1 MPRWLVLTLAGACAI
16 PTVVVL
22 GAGGDVALA
31 GPSRWSQALAVGAG
45 LALVAAAA
53 AAQDDR
59 SVGRGMLAAAGS
71 AWLAAEWANPAAPGA
86 LVFSAGLI
94 ATGLTLPLVLAAT
107 RAGAGAV
114 RGLAAGALVLAAGGA
129 ALQGPMAALAADP
142 RDAGCPDCPPNL
154 LAIASDPDLAER
166 LWRLGAWLS
175 LIACAAAL
183 PALAMGLLRS
193 SPAARRRLI
202 ALAAPTA
209 ALAAASGIELWLELH
224 GGLAAPAVRA
234 AHLVVAATLVALALG
249 TRARPMRLRRA
260 RRAVAAAT
268 TAVRATNVDAMAG
281 ALAPVV
287 GDPSLELA
295 YAVPGSG
302 WVDAAGRPVQLPAP
316 ESGRAT
322 TLIHDAG
329 APLAALVHDAG
340 VQLDEDLLAEGVAA
354 GRLRLDAERLQAA
367 VLARVD
373 ELRAARRR
381 VVEATEEERR
391 RLERDLHDG
400 AQQRLAA
407 LRFTL
412 GLAQSRAA
420 RDGLQVLVGRLSA
433 ADAALEHSLEELRE
447 LAHGLYPP
455 SLDADGLATAVRTAA
470 ERAGLAVAFGPLPA
484 RRLAAAVE
492 RTAYRV
498 VVDTLA
504 VAVRAGARSARVEA
518 SETDARLIV
527 RVEHDA
533 PNAEPGDTALLDD
546 RVGAVAGHLQIE
558 RTGAGRTSVVAELP
572 CA

>member
-1 MPRWLVLTLAGACAI
+1 
-16 PTVVVL
+16 
-22 GAGGDVALA
+22 
-31 GPSRWSQALAVGAG
+31 
-45 LALVAAAA
+45 
-53 AAQDDR
+53 
-59 SVGRGMLAAAGS
+59 
-71 AWLAAEWANPAAPGA
+71 
-86 LVFSAGLI
+86 
-94 ATGLTLPLVLAAT
+94 
-107 RAGAGAV
+107 
-114 RGLAAGALVLAAGGA
+114 
-129 ALQGPMAALAADP
+129 
-142 RDAGCPDCPPNL
+142 
-154 LAIASDPDLAER
+154 
-166 LWRLGAWLS
+166 
-175 LIACAAAL
+175 
-183 PALAMGLLRS
+183 
-193 SPAARRRLI
+193 
-202 ALAAPTA
+202 
-209 ALAAASGIELWLELH
+209 
-224 GGLAAPAVRA
+224 
-234 AHLVVAATLVALALG
+234 
-249 TRARPMRLRRA
+249 MRLRRA